1 MLIDVI
7 ILVLFFIMVFKLFMY
22 YMDGNE
28 GFNKDMTEFPELGE
42 KRYDMRGRL
51 LNSRPMCDCLCNQY
65 GTCYAGNEY

>member
-1 MLIDVI
+1 
-7 ILVLFFIMVFKLFMY
+7 
-22 YMDGNE
+22 MDGNE